1 MNPTMIAFNPADLAT
16 LAPEITLLGATCAI
30 LLIDLFLKPSQ
41 RHVTHLLSLLAL
53 AITAILVWQDAA
65 APRVAAFNGMFIRDG
80 VAELLKLFIVLTTA
94 LVFLYSRSYMRERKL
109 LVGEFY
115 LLLLF
120 ATIGMMLLVSAGSL
134 VTVYVGLELLTLSS
148 YALVALN
155 RDSMLSSEAAIKYFV
170 LGALASGML
179 LYGMSMLYGATG
191 TLDLARINELADFS
205 AANPHRTLLAFGLVF
220 LVVGIGFK
228 LGAAP
233 FHMWLPDV
241 YHGAPTSIT
250 LFISSGS
257 KLAAV
262 GMAYRL
268 LEGALGNM
276 SGDWTMMLSVLAVL
290 SLAVGNVIAIAQT
303 NLKRMLAYSTI
314 SHIGFLLLGFVNGT
328 AAGLAAAV
336 FYMICYA
343 LMATAAFGVMML
355 LARAGFEAEEIA
367 DFRGLNRRNPWYA
380 GMMAIT
386 MFSLAGIPPL
396 FGFFAKLMVLK
407 VVIDAGHLWLAIVAI
422 IFAIIGLFY
431 YLRVV
436 KVMYFDPPA
445 DEAALALPADLPFR
459 WALSLNALALV
470 VMGVAWSPLLDWCN
484 QALAASVPL
493 PP

>member
-1 MNPTMIAFNPADLAT
+1 MNPTMIAFNSADLVT
-16 LAPEITLLGATCAI
+16 LAPEIFLLGATCAI
-30 LLIDLFLKPSQ
+30 LLIDLFLKPGQ
-41 RHVTHLLSLLAL
+41 RHITHVLALLAL
-53 AITAILVWQDAA
+53 AGTAGLLWQDAD
-65 APRVAAFNGMFIRDG
+65 APRVYAFNGMFIRDG
-80 VAELLKLFIVLTTA
+80 VAGLLKLFIVLTTA

-120 ATIGMMLLVSAGSL
+120 ATLGMMLLVSAGSL

-155 RDSMLSSEAAIKYFV
+155 RESTLSSEAAIKYFV

-191 TLDLARINELADFS
+191 TLDLARINALADLS
-205 AANPHRTLLAFGLVF
+205 AAAPHRTLLAFGLVF

-268 LEGALGNM
+268 LEGALGTM
-276 SGDWTMMLSVLAVL
+276 HTDWTTMLSVLAVL

-314 SHIGFLLLGFVNGT
+314 SHIGFLLLGFINGT
-328 AAGLAAAV
+328 AAGIAAAV

-355 LARAGFEAEEIA
+355 LARAGFEAEEID
-367 DFRGLNRRNPWYA
+367 DFKGLNQRSRWYA
-380 GMMAIT
+380 FLMLLV
-386 MFSLAGIPPL
+386 MFSLTGIPVL
-396 FGFFAKLMVLK
+396 LGFWAKLAVLQVAFEAGYHG
-407 VVIDAGHLWLAIVAI
+407 VVVAAVM
-422 IFAIIGLFY
+422 FSLIGAFY

-436 KVMYFDPPA
+436 RTMYFDAPVDTAPIDNYA
-445 DEAALALPADLPFR
+445 DQRVLIAVNGLALLVLGMAPGWL
-459 WALSLNALALV
+459 LAL
-470 VMGVAWSPLLDWCN
+470 CR
-484 QALAASVPL
+484 QAVEASL
-493 PP
+493 